1 MSGVWFVALRDWQL
15 TLFPVIPLS
24 NVVAGILFAVIGMT
38 SPVVFF
44 MQ

>member
-1 MSGVWFVALRDWQL
+1 MALRDWQL
-15 TLFPVIPLS
+15 TLFPVIPPD
-24 NVVAGILFAVIGMT
+24 NVVAGILFAVIAVI